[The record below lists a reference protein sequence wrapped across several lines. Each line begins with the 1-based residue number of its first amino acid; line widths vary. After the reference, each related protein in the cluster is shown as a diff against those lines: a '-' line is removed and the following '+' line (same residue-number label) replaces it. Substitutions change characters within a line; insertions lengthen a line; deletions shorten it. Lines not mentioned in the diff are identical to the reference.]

1 MDADIDHPDPPES
14 LPEDIV
20 VFVRGADIHT
30 LDDLAGFVDDELGA
44 RANAI
49 LEDGPSE

>member
-20 VFVRGADIHT
+20 EFVQSTDIQT
-30 LDDLAGFVDDELGA
+30 LDDLGGYVERDLKA

-49 LEDGPSE
+49 LENGPE